1 MTNDTGHEIVT
12 SLQYSA
18 WLMNVPFNDK
28 AHKRANTLT
37 ISSSTTVA
45 EVVND
50 ACQVFSDDPGQ
61 NKSIFSDNCFPTR
74 ETKTLDEILTER
86 LHMKQETDI
95 RESGSEEAY
104 LTTVASRT
112 TRILI
117 WK

>member
-1 MTNDTGHEIVT
+1 
-12 SLQYSA
+12 
-18 WLMNVPFNDK
+18 MNVPFNDK

-37 ISSSTTVA
+37 ISSSITVA

-61 NKSIFSDNCFPTR
+61 NKSIFSDNCFPAR
-74 ETKTLDEILTER
+74 ETETRDEILTER
-86 LHMKQETDI
+86 LHMKEETDF
-95 RESGSEEAY
+95 RDSDSKEAY
-104 LTTVASRT
+104 LTTVASQT